1 MSEKDYL
8 DLEMCAKNYRL
19 SMQKND
25 SFWFLKRWT
34 KQRIYN
40 LKMIEKMAYY
50 SRHALHFGKCN

>member
-1 MSEKDYL
+1 
-8 DLEMCAKNYRL
+8 
-19 SMQKND
+19 MQKND

-34 KQRIYN
+34 KQRIHN